1 MHDNSGAW
9 RRPLVVQPRPSR
21 EEAEAAVDTLLRWGG
36 EEPEREG
43 LRDTPARVVRAYEEL
58 LAGYD
63 QDPIEILG
71 RVFAEVG
78 GYDDPVLIRDIRFA
92 SLCEHHLMPF
102 VGTAHIAYYPQ
113 GGVVGLSKIARLVE
127 VFARRL
133 QTQERMT
140 AQIADALVEALQ
152 PRGVAVLVEAE
163 HFCMSM
169 RGVAKPGAMTLT
181 SRFTGAFESDAAAQ
195 ARFMAMIR
203 PFR

>member
-1 MHDNSGAW
+1 MPEKTSAL
-9 RRPLVVQPRPSR
+9 RLPLARPSRPTR

-43 LRDTPARVVRAYEEL
+43 LRDTPARVARAYEEL
-58 LAGYD
+58 LAGYK
-63 QDPIEILG
+63 QDPIAILG
-71 RVFAEVG
+71 RVFSEVG
-78 GYDDPVLIRDIRFA
+78 GYNDPVLIRDIPFA

-102 VGTAHIAYYPQ
+102 VGTAHVAYYPQ

-127 VFARRL
+127 IFARRL

-140 AQIADALVEALQ
+140 AQIADALEEALQ

-169 RGVAKPGAMTLT
+169 RGVAKRGSSTLT

>member
-1 MHDNSGAW
+1 M
-9 RRPLVVQPRPSR
+9 RRPIAVPPRPSR

-36 EEPEREG
+36 EHPDREG

-58 LAGYD
+58 LAGYR
-63 QDPIEILG
+63 QDPIAILG
-71 RVFAEVG
+71 RVFSEVG
-78 GYDDPVLIRDIRFA
+78 GYDDPVLIRDIPFA
-92 SLCEHHLMPF
+92 SLCEHHLLPF

-140 AQIADALVEALQ
+140 VQIADALVEALQ
-152 PRGVAVLVEAE
+152 PRGVAVLLEAE

-169 RGVAKPGAMTLT
+169 RGIAKPGASTLT
-181 SRFTGAFESDAAAQ
+181 SRFTGAFDTDAAQ